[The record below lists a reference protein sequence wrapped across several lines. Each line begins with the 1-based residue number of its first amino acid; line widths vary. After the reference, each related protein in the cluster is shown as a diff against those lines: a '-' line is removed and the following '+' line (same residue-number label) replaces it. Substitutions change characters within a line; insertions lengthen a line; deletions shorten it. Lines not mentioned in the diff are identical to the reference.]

1 MINNGVTAALL
12 VTAGLLVSWANY
24 RSGCQ
29 CGGAVIL
36 TQLGLHASQSKPFLQ
51 LKSCSSFQANSN
63 VEASTSPEGHKG
75 VTEGLCIHKRF

>member
-1 MINNGVTAALL
+1 M
-12 VTAGLLVSWANY
+12 
-24 RSGCQ
+24 
-29 CGGAVIL
+29 IL